1 MRKLILLITFFI
13 ITPIFLILSSYF
25 LLRFSNANSTQILLG
40 KKNENKAPVYAAL
53 PSVQDEFIADIIQ
66 SDIRVENVK
75 QFLARYNSPLAPFAQ
90 NIVSSADS
98 NNIDYRL
105 IPAIAMQESN
115 LCAKVPKNSY
125 NCWGFGVYGNKVKRF
140 ENYGQAIEAVTK
152 TLAQNYIQ
160 GGLQTP
166 EEIMKKYTPSN
177 DGSWAK
183 SVNFFMNQL

>member
-1 MRKLILLITFFI
+1 MRKLTLLISFLTVAPLFI
-13 ITPIFLILSSYF
+13 ILSTYF
-25 LLRFSNANSTQILLG
+25 LLNIRGNNSSIIS
-40 KKNENKAPVYAAL
+40 KKDSDIKAPVYAAL
-53 PSVQDEFIADIIQ
+53 PSVQDEFTTEIEQA
-66 SDIRVENVK
+66 DIRVDKVK
-75 QFLARYNSPLAPFAQ
+75 QFLTRYNSPLTPFAQ

-98 NNIDYRL
+98 NDIDYRL
-105 IPAIAMQESN
+105 VPAIGMQESN

-152 TLAQNYIQ
+152 TLAQNYVA
-160 GGLQTP
+160 GGLDTV

-177 DGSWAK
+177 DGAWAK